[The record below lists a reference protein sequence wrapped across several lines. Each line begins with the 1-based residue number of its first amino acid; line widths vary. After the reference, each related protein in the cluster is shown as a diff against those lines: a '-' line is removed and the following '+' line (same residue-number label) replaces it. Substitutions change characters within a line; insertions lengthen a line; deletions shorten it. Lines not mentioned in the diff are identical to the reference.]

1 MNQIKSSKLFSM
13 PRFHRLKSP
22 LQNVWTP
29 WQQDFEIK
37 SPTEWSRTRCFHIS
51 MIHEVWTFWTL
62 NISNHN
68 IYVELRR
75 NAVSNVS
82 CIATLCILKDRDGLE
97 PAFTSDPSTHRIH
110 RSNTSASKVMRFQK
124 PDQRIQTEFWERE
137 REVESPNEICVNNYK
152 TWAQKTRTKVTQ
164 TRNLHLSRAFFTAAG
179 NHNPTWMWRLWR
191 FVCSETT
198 VAHHGHCSLEGPAPG
213 VPAQTNWT
221 METEPPRN
229 AMPKMWLIF

>member
-1 MNQIKSSKLFSM
+1 MVLSL
-13 PRFHRLKSP
+13 
-22 LQNVWTP
+22 
-29 WQQDFEIK
+29 
-37 SPTEWSRTRCFHIS
+37 
-51 MIHEVWTFWTL
+51 
-62 NISNHN
+62 
-68 IYVELRR
+68 
-75 NAVSNVS
+75 
-82 CIATLCILKDRDGLE
+82 
-97 PAFTSDPSTHRIH
+97 PSHRI
-110 RSNTSASKVMRFQK
+110 RRPTGFTDPTRRLVGSQSYAIPKTGSKN
-124 PDQRIQTEFWERE
+124 PNRILRERE
-137 REVESPNEICVNNYK
+137 RGRKSQWNLCEYK

-213 VPAQTNWT
+213 VPAQANWT